1 MKLVQKIFL
10 PLFVIALSVAY
21 QVHCAIHGFDLT
33 DEGYLMSIYQWFNT
47 DIHYAQGAGGYPL
60 TGYLGSLLNSIFP
73 EKGILGMR
81 LWGVVLVTLTE
92 IGVFCYLRRYFNP
105 ALLLVGLLIQTI
117 AVCQDPKP
125 FGYNTLTAF
134 TALIAIGF
142 LVEGTIRNRH
152 LLLLISGFLLGVN
165 VFVRLPNITG
175 LGFLLIPLVS
185 HFQDTRHWGFRNSIP
200 QVASTLLGF
209 AIGMILTW
217 QFLVSIGASQ
227 MVVELVLSITAM
239 LGGNSTHGSG
249 SMLSMYAGNYIMAF
263 WYVVIFAFTTFI
275 CAYSLRAKQWW
286 LTLIGLFIAFM
297 IIYQN
302 AYMHADMLG
311 DNIYALINGLGI
323 TGACYYLNK
332 EKRLQVMALA
342 GILFSLIIPLG
353 SDCGFLTMWVG
364 AWMLLPISLS
374 GIYHFLCQ
382 AAHDNYTIGISLKSG
397 TEQQTTTRGLMSIHA
412 KYVRKGYLFALCF
425 MVVTTFIKVEHKPYY
440 DPGNRSQ
447 KTAAILSP
455 MAQGI
460 YTIQQRAEIVNP
472 MLTALSNYVKPG
484 DELLVYDSSP
494 LVYYLT
500 QTRPFAGISWPCV
513 FYGQSYVDKF
523 KAAEKQAPKL
533 PVVVMQYYVSSNKWT
548 EVNPNY
554 YMLKNEGGT
563 DDDSFFSTKEMK
575 LNIRRFLKEH
585 NYKTVWSNKYYD
597 ILVCPR

>member
-1 MKLVQKIFL
+1 
-10 PLFVIALSVAY
+10 
-21 QVHCAIHGFDLT
+21 
-33 DEGYLMSIYQWFNT
+33 
-47 DIHYAQGAGGYPL
+47 
-60 TGYLGSLLNSIFP
+60 
-73 EKGILGMR
+73 
-81 LWGVVLVTLTE
+81 
-92 IGVFCYLRRYFNP
+92 
-105 ALLLVGLLIQTI
+105 
-117 AVCQDPKP
+117 
-125 FGYNTLTAF
+125 
-134 TALIAIGF
+134 
-142 LVEGTIRNRH
+142 
-152 LLLLISGFLLGVN
+152 
-165 VFVRLPNITG
+165 
-175 LGFLLIPLVS
+175 
-185 HFQDTRHWGFRNSIP
+185 
-200 QVASTLLGF
+200 
-209 AIGMILTW
+209 
-217 QFLVSIGASQ
+217 
-227 MVVELVLSITAM
+227 
-239 LGGNSTHGSG
+239 
-249 SMLSMYAGNYIMAF
+249 
-263 WYVVIFAFTTFI
+263 
-275 CAYSLRAKQWW
+275 
-286 LTLIGLFIAFM
+286 
-297 IIYQN
+297 
-302 AYMHADMLG
+302 
-311 DNIYALINGLGI
+311 
-323 TGACYYLNK
+323 
-332 EKRLQVMALA
+332 
-342 GILFSLIIPLG
+342 
-353 SDCGFLTMWVG
+353 
-364 AWMLLPISLS
+364 
-374 GIYHFLCQ
+374 
-382 AAHDNYTIGISLKSG
+382 
-397 TEQQTTTRGLMSIHA
+397 MSIHA

>member
-1 MKLVQKIFL
+1 
-10 PLFVIALSVAY
+10 
-21 QVHCAIHGFDLT
+21 
-33 DEGYLMSIYQWFNT
+33 
-47 DIHYAQGAGGYPL
+47 
-60 TGYLGSLLNSIFP
+60 
-73 EKGILGMR
+73 
-81 LWGVVLVTLTE
+81 
-92 IGVFCYLRRYFNP
+92 
-105 ALLLVGLLIQTI
+105 
-117 AVCQDPKP
+117 
-125 FGYNTLTAF
+125 
-134 TALIAIGF
+134 
-142 LVEGTIRNRH
+142 
-152 LLLLISGFLLGVN
+152 
-165 VFVRLPNITG
+165 
-175 LGFLLIPLVS
+175 
-185 HFQDTRHWGFRNSIP
+185 
-200 QVASTLLGF
+200 
-209 AIGMILTW
+209 MILTW

-297 IIYQN
+297 VIYQN
-302 AYMHADMLG
+302 AYMHADILG

-364 AWMLLPISLS
+364 TWMLLPISLS
-374 GIYHFLCQ
+374 GIYQFLCQ
-382 AAHDNYTIGISLKSG
+382 AAHDNYTVGISLKS
-397 TEQQTTTRGLMSIHA
+397 TTDQQTVSRGLMSIHA

-523 KAAEKQAPKL
+523 KAAETQAPKL

-554 YMLKNEGGT
+554 YMLKNEGGS